1 MEHVKLTRQQERW
14 LRTRPVEERQHIRD
28 LLATGDYA
36 LVEGNEAGSFI
47 IVEAE
52 SEDDKR

>member
-1 MEHVKLTRQQERW
+1 MERVSLTYWQERW
-14 LRTRPVEERQHIRD
+14 LWTRPVAEQQHILD
-28 LLATGDYA
+28 LLATGDYV
-36 LVEGNEAGSFI
+36 LVEGDEAGSFI